1 MGKINDVLYQRII
14 LIKKLKL
21 NFLNGTLKYNL
32 LFSNVSFKYHTV
44 GATLGFLIGAFAGLK
59 TEKGFLHG
67 AITGAAN
74 GVILSKKILEI
85 LLATWDSDD
94 AVIASFFSLVSFMV
108 KLVLLNISPV
118 CSL

>member
-1 MGKINDVLYQRII
+1 
-14 LIKKLKL
+14 
-21 NFLNGTLKYNL
+21 
-32 LFSNVSFKYHTV
+32 V
-44 GATLGFLIGAFAGLK
+44 GATLGVLIGAFAGLK

-94 AVIASFFSLVSFMV
+94 TVIACFFSLVSV
-108 KLVLLNISPV
+108 SWLQ
-118 CSL
+118 